1 MPIVRFRVQVADRA
15 TELRI
20 IRSIGVA
27 ICAFR
32 PLPLVFAA
40 VNRKIIS
47 VVLRVLS
54 RSPVQ
59 IGRMAQG
66 AIVGKIGGDVVWV
79 LRTFKIRQMARHAGI
94 GRIRKIAADMAFYTI
109 CTFMPFGQRE
119 KIVIHFIRF
128 PIGRMEVVAF

>member
-32 PLPLVFAA
+32 PLTLMFAA
-40 VNRKIIS
+40 VNRKIIG
-47 VVLRVLS
+47 VVLYVLGW
-54 RSPVQ
+54 SPVR

-66 AIVGKIGGDVVWV
+66 AIVGKIGGDVVRV
-79 LRTFKIRQMARHAGI
+79 LRTFKIR
-94 GRIRKIAADMAFYTI
+94 
-109 CTFMPFGQRE
+109 
-119 KIVIHFIRF
+119 
-128 PIGRMEVVAF
+128 